1 MFLGILMDI
10 LIDILLL
17 VLTISIIIAVG
28 SVFFIRD
35 LRKDFKQV
43 FKIRSKFHIEIRK
56 IVNLIYNVYNSDL
69 LEPFTKVV
77 IKNLPH
83 EQKKILLK
91 NIDAV
96 YSQIDIENPDNKY
109 IVETYENLQ
118 KLRRER
124 DARILVYNYK
134 LNMFPYSLYGRMMKL
149 PKYELYTE
157 NE

>member
-1 MFLGILMDI
+1 MFLAFFSETFFEV
-10 LIDILLL
+10 LLL
-17 VLTISIIIAVG
+17 ILSVTIIIVVG
-28 SVFFIRD
+28 SIFFIRD

-43 FKIRSKFHIEIRK
+43 FKMRSKFHIEIRK
-56 IVNLIYNVYNSDL
+56 IVNLIFNIFNSDL

-77 IKNLPH
+77 IKKLPH

-91 NIDAV
+91 NIDIV
-96 YSQIDIENPDNKY
+96 YSQLDVNDPINMY

-124 DARILVYNYK
+124 DARILTYHHK
-134 LNMFPYSLYGRMMKL
+134 LNTFPYSIYANIMKL

-157 NE
+157 SE

>member
-1 MFLGILMDI
+1 MVLGIFSDI
-10 LIDILLL
+10 LFEVLLL
-17 VLTISIIIAVG
+17 VLCISIIIAIG
-28 SVFFIRD
+28 SIFIIRD

-43 FKIRSKFHIEIRK
+43 FKMRSKFHIEIRK
-56 IVNLIYNVYNSDL
+56 IVNLIFNVYSSDL

-91 NIDAV
+91 NIDIV
-96 YSQIDIENPDNKY
+96 YSQINVNDPENKY

-124 DARILVYNYK
+124 DARILVFNYK
-134 LNMFPYSLYGRMMKL
+134 LNMFPYSIYGKIMKL
-149 PKYELYTE
+149 PKYDLYTE